1 MFHNKILQ
9 IIMFSALCVQNL
21 YDFIIFKNI
30 FFMQKTE
37 VIFISFA
44 GKTLFCK
51 VTPVLIIFF
60 KFFN

>member
-44 GKTLFCK
+44 SKTLSCK
-51 VTPVLIIFF
+51 VTSVFITIL
-60 KFFN
+60 KLFN